1 MAGRYTLYSQNCR
14 VSSVTVTVCVC
25 SYAMMDNVL
34 TLCEILTLCVLYGS
48 ITSSIIEALTGSA
61 PAP

>member
-1 MAGRYTLYSQNCR
+1 
-14 VSSVTVTVCVC
+14 
-25 SYAMMDNVL
+25 MMDNVL